1 VTAEFHKNRGIM
13 PDDSKLKDIKSLEQL
28 GSLLKSR
35 RKSLKVS
42 QINLAKFT
50 NLSHTGIGRIEL
62 AQNDVKLST
71 LLKLS
76 RILGFKIKIEL
87 ED

>member
-1 VTAEFHKNRGIM
+1 MLN
-13 PDDSKLKDIKSLEQL
+13 DSNIKDVKSLTQL
-28 GSLLKSR
+28 GSLLKQR
-35 RKSLKVS
+35 RKSLGMS
-42 QINLAKFT
+42 QKDLAKFT

-62 AQNDVKLST
+62 AQNDVKFET

-76 RILGFKIKIEL
+76 KMLGFRIKIEL

>member
-1 VTAEFHKNRGIM
+1 MSNFIHIE
-13 PDDSKLKDIKSLEQL
+13 SLEQL
-28 GSLLKSR
+28 GTSLRKR
-35 RKSLKVS
+35 RKELKIT
-42 QINLAKFT
+42 QIELAKFT

-62 AQNDVKLST
+62 AQNDVKFET

-76 RILGFKIKIEL
+76 KILGLKIKIEL

>member
-1 VTAEFHKNRGIM
+1 MTEIRVDT
-13 PDDSKLKDIKSLEQL
+13 LKDL
-28 GSLLKSR
+28 GTLLRKR
-35 RKSLKVS
+35 RKELKIT
-42 QINLAKFT
+42 QIDLAKFT

-62 AQNDVKLST
+62 AQNDVQFKT

-76 RILGFKIKIEL
+76 KMLGFKIKIEF

>member
-1 VTAEFHKNRGIM
+1 MTEQTVET
-13 PDDSKLKDIKSLEQL
+13 SKDL
-28 GSLLKSR
+28 GNLLRKR
-35 RKSLKVS
+35 RKELGIT
-42 QINLAKFT
+42 QIDLAKFT

-62 AQNDVKLST
+62 AQNDVQFKT

-76 RILGFKIKIEL
+76 KMLGFKIKIEF

>member
-1 VTAEFHKNRGIM
+1 MLN
-13 PDDSKLKDIKSLEQL
+13 DSKTKEVTSLEQL
-28 GSLLKSR
+28 GGLLKER
-35 RKSLKVS
+35 RKSLGMS
-42 QINLAKFT
+42 QTDLAKFT

-62 AQNDVKLST
+62 ARNDVKFET

-76 RILGFKIKIEL
+76 KMLGFRIKIEL

>member
-1 VTAEFHKNRGIM
+1 MSE
-13 PDDSKLKDIKSLEQL
+13 SIKIEGSEQL
-28 GSLLKSR
+28 GAILRER
-35 RKSLKVS
+35 RKDLKIT
-42 QINLAKFT
+42 QMELAKFS

-62 AQNDVKLST
+62 AQNDVKFET

-76 RILGFKIKIEL
+76 KILGFKIKIEL

>member
-1 VTAEFHKNRGIM
+1 MSE
-13 PDDSKLKDIKSLEQL
+13 PIKIEGSEQL
-28 GSLLKSR
+28 GAILRER
-35 RKSLKVS
+35 RKDLKIT
-42 QINLAKFT
+42 QMELAKFS

-62 AQNDVKLST
+62 AQNDVKFET

-76 RILGFKIKIEL
+76 KILGFKIKIEL